1 VQKRASTAR
10 ILGRKAAKWP
20 PFSFIQRQMRSKKSE
35 VSELPKAEFQRLS
48 LPIRPPY
55 PPMEA
60 RQAKEIPEGK
70 QYIYEPKWDGF
81 RCLAF
86 RDGEKIVLQ
95 SKAGQPLGRYFP
107 EIVAALARVKAKKFV
122 LDSEI
127 VVEVGGHLDFDAIL
141 QRIHPAESRIKRL
154 SAETPARMLCFDLL
168 VDPEGESLVDNPL
181 SERKKSLQAFFK
193 KQVGK
198 NATVELSP
206 FSEELKQAERWMHD
220 LAAYGCDGVMAK
232 LADEPYHSGDRDGM
246 VKIKRMR
253 TAECVVGGFRYA
265 TRKGNG
271 VGSLLLGLHNDAG
284 QLDHIGFCSSFSAAE
299 KLKLV
304 KTLKPLVGGEGF
316 TGKTPGGPSR
326 WNAFNDRSGEFEP
339 LTPKLVCEVQ
349 YDHISNGRFRHGTK
363 FLRWRPDKSP
373 KQCTFEHLEPAKK
386 PPKPR
391 RSQEEEPLAS

>member
-1 VQKRASTAR
+1 
-10 ILGRKAAKWP
+10 
-20 PFSFIQRQMRSKKSE
+20 MRSKKTE
-35 VSELPKAEFQRLS
+35 VPELPKASFPKLN
-48 LPIRPPY
+48 LPILPPY

-70 QYIYEPKWDGF
+70 HCIYEPKWDGF

-86 RDGEKIVLQ
+86 RDGEEIVLQ

-107 EIVAALARVKAKKFV
+107 EIVAALEKIKAKKFV
-122 LDSEI
+122 LDAEI

-154 SAETPARMLCFDLL
+154 SVETPARMLCFDLL
-168 VDPEGESLVDNPL
+168 VDAEGQSLVGDPL
-181 SERKKSLQAFFK
+181 AERKKSLRAFFK

-206 FSEELKQAERWMHD
+206 FSQEIKQADAWMHD

-253 TAECVVGGFRYA
+253 TADCVVGGFRFA
-265 TRKGNG
+265 TKKEQG
-271 VGSLLLGLHNDAG
+271 VGSLLLGLYNDAG
-284 QLDHIGFCSSFSAAE
+284 QLDHVGFSSSFSAEE

-304 KTLKPLVGGEGF
+304 KTLKPLIGGGGF

-326 WNAFNDRSGEFEP
+326 WNAFNDRSGEFES

-373 KQCTFEHLEPAKK
+373 KQCTFDQLNPAKT
-386 PPKPR
+386 PKK
-391 RSQEEEPLAS
+391 AA

>member
-1 VQKRASTAR
+1 
-10 ILGRKAAKWP
+10 
-20 PFSFIQRQMRSKKSE
+20 
-35 VSELPKAEFQRLS
+35 
-48 LPIRPPY
+48 
-55 PPMEA
+55 MEA

-70 QYIYEPKWDGF
+70 RHIYEPKWDGF

-86 RDGEKIVLQ
+86 RDEDTIVLQ

-107 EIVAALARVKAKKFV
+107 EIVEALSKFKADKFV

-154 SAETPARMLCFDLL
+154 SKETPAKMLCFDLL
-168 VDPEGESLVDNPL
+168 VGADGDSLIDEPL
-181 SERKKSLQAFFK
+181 VERKNALQDFFK

-198 NATVELSP
+198 NSTIELSP
-206 FSEELKQAERWMHD
+206 FSSDLKQAEAWMRD

-232 LADEPYHSGDRDGM
+232 LAGEPYHSGDRDGM

-253 TAECVVGGFRYA
+253 TADCVVGGFRFA
-265 TRKGNG
+265 TKREAG
-271 VGSLLLGLHNDAG
+271 VGSLLLGLYNDLG
-284 QLDHIGFCSSFSAAE
+284 QLDHVGFCSSFSAEE

-304 KTLKPLVGGEGF
+304 KTLKPLMGGEGF
-316 TGKTPGGPSR
+316 SGKAPGGPSR
-326 WNAFNDRSGEFEP
+326 WNAYNDRSSEWEP
-339 LTPKLVCEVQ
+339 LKPRLICEVQ

-373 KQCTFEHLEPAKK
+373 KQCTFDQLKPAKK
-386 PPKPR
+386 PKV
-391 RSQEEEPLAS
+391 A